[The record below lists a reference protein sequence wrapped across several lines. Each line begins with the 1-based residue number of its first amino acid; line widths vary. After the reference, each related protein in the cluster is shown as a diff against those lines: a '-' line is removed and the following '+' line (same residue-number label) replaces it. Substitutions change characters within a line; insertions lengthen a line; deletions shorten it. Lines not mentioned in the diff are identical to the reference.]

1 MNLWEWNGMRQWAGR
16 GSSSISKFN
25 WKWILCRWIKGWNA
39 SYCRI
44 LSTSR
49 SVEKVHL
56 VIFSL
61 SYGNGHMPEFPW
73 LLLQASK
80 TVYRTILKKKKKK
93 VSSSFIDSISWI
105 VITVAF
111 DICTQTAEWQ
121 APLSVWLRDSTRVQK
136 VASYLSCTALPT
148 LSTTAASQLQICVLF
163 IPSPGC

>member
-61 SYGNGHMPEFPW
+61 CHMVMAIC
-73 LLLQASK
+73 LNSHGCCC
-80 TVYRTILKKKKKK
+80 RHLKLYIELSKKKK

-105 VITVAF
+105 VIAVAF
-111 DICTQTAEWQ
+111 DICTRTAEWQ
-121 APLSVWLRDSTRVQK
+121 PPLSVWLRDSTGVQK

-148 LSTTAASQLQICVLF
+148 LSSTAASQLQICVLF
-163 IPSPGC
+163 IPSSGC